1 MRIYGCINH
10 LYKNIRNMKHTKHLM
25 LSLAVAAATVTLVSC
40 SDDNAVIN
48 PAEAEE
54 NEKVAALT
62 AINKQYIEGTVYP
75 TYALLADSTA
85 CLFDALHAIKLK
97 LRHAPETLTDAEVA
111 EACETFL
118 RARSIYETSEAF
130 LYGAASDFGID
141 PHIDS

>member
-1 MRIYGCINH
+1 
-10 LYKNIRNMKHTKHLM
+10 MKHTKHLM
-25 LSLAVAAATVTLVSC
+25 LSFAVAAATVTLVSC

-85 CLFDALHAIKLK
+85 CLFDALHAIKK
-97 LRHAPETLTDAEVA
+97 K
-111 EACETFL
+111 
-118 RARSIYETSEAF
+118 
-130 LYGAASDFGID
+130 
-141 PHIDS
+141 